1 MALTHNCYAVIEAGG
16 TKFNCAIVDGH
27 RRVLAEQRIATTTPG
42 ETLAQCVD
50 FFAAQRQQG
59 HHFARLGIASF
70 GPLDLNPVS
79 KTFGFITQ
87 TPKPFWSNTP
97 LASHFE
103 EALGVDVKI
112 DTDVNAAAL
121 AEYRWGAAQ
130 GTQVSVYVTV
140 GTGVG
145 GGLVINGKP
154 VHGAVHPEMGHMLVT
169 PPQGQTGVC
178 PFHENCVEGLASGTA
193 LGKIWGQPSDTFGSD
208 HPAWDGLAD
217 VLAQFSHN
225 ILVTLSAE
233 KIVFGGGVMQTPGL
247 IERIVTRTNDYLKE
261 YVVFPDGVAVDNI
274 LVLPGLE
281 GQSGLFGAL
290 ALLDETGA

>member
-1 MALTHNCYAVIEAGG
+1 MALTDNYYAVIEAGG
-16 TKFNCAIVDGH
+16 TKFNCAIVDGQ
-27 RRVLAEQRIATTTPG
+27 RQVLAEQRIATTTPA
-42 ETLAQCVD
+42 ETLARCVD
-50 FFAAQRQQG
+50 FFQQQRQHGYRFQ
-59 HHFARLGIASF
+59 RLGIASF
-70 GPLDLNPVS
+70 GPLDLMPNS
-79 KTFGFITQ
+79 ETYGFITQ

-97 LASHFE
+97 LVSHFE
-103 EALGVDVKI
+103 KALGVEVRI

-130 GTQVSVYVTV
+130 HTQVSVYVTV

-169 PPQGQTGVC
+169 PPDGQTGVC
-178 PFHENCVEGLASGTA
+178 PFHKNCVEGLASGTA
-193 LGKIWGQPSDTFGSD
+193 LGKIWGQPSDTFGRE
-208 HPAWDGLAD
+208 HPAWEGLAD

-233 KIVFGGGVMQTPGL
+233 KIVFGGGVMQTEGL
-247 IERIVTRTNDYLKE
+247 IERIVQRTKDYLKG
-261 YVVFPDGVAVDNI
+261 YVVFSDGIAVDNI

-281 GQSGLFGAL
+281 GRSGLFGAL
-290 ALLDETGA
+290 ALLEDISA